1 MFAMAGGLVVHI
13 LAAGALAAAAPNGLP
28 DRYSATARR
37 SAVLSC
43 IACIVIVPLFIAL
56 RMVSGVRSFSASFDG
71 VRPVGA
77 SWQLAQLFL

>member
-1 MFAMAGGLVVHI
+1 MLAIAAGLVAHS
-13 LAAGALAAAAPNGLP
+13 AALGTLTVPNGLP

-43 IACIVIVPLFIAL
+43 VACIVIVPLVIAL
-56 RMVSGVRSFSASFDG
+56 RIASGVRSFSASLDG

-77 SWQLAQLFL
+77 S